1 MGAAMALPPLQ
12 TVAVDGLRLAWREA
26 GQGTPLV
33 LLHGIG
39 SASDSW
45 EYQLAHFAGD
55 FRVVAWDAPGYG
67 GSSDFNIETP
77 SAADFADALDRL
89 LGALGIERCHLVGH
103 SLGALIAAAFA
114 SRHPDWILS
123 LTLANA
129 AAGHGRLD
137 AKTRAARLHERL
149 GDLEAYGPAGM
160 AERRA
165 PRLVAP
171 GASPEVL
178 ARVQAVMARVRPAG
192 YSRAARMLAEGD
204 IFADLAHIDR
214 PTLVMCGT
222 LDRVTPEESNRAI
235 AKALSNGRFEPLP
248 GLGHASYVESP
259 ELFNLVLGR
268 FLAERASE
276 AA

>member
-1 MGAAMALPPLQ
+1 MALPELQ
-12 TVAVDGLRLAWREA
+12 TVTVDGLRLAWREA
-26 GQGTPLV
+26 GAGVPLV

-45 EYQLAHFAGD
+45 EYQLDHFARD
-55 FRVVAWDAPGYG
+55 YRVIAWDAPGYG
-67 GSSDFNIETP
+67 GSGDLDMETP

-89 LGALGIERCHLVGH
+89 FGALGIQRCHLVGH

-129 AAGHGRLD
+129 AAGNGRLD
-137 AKTRAARLHERL
+137 PVAREAKLRERL
-149 GDLEAYGPAGM
+149 DLLDAHGPAGM

-171 GASPEVL
+171 DARPEAL
-178 ARVQAVMARVRPAG
+178 ERVRAVMAKVRPDG
-192 YSRAARMLAEGD
+192 YARAARMLAEGD
-204 IFADLAHIDR
+204 IFADLTYIDR
-214 PTLVMCGT
+214 PALVMCGT
-222 LDRVTPEESNRAI
+222 VDQVTPEEGNRAM
-235 AKALSNGRFEPLP
+235 AKALNRGRFEPLP

-259 ELFNLVLGR
+259 ELFNRVLGR
-268 FLAERASE
+268 FLAERAGE

>member
-1 MGAAMALPPLQ
+1 MTLPALQ
-12 TVAVDGLRLAWREA
+12 TVTVDGLRLAWREA
-26 GQGTPLV
+26 GQGVPLV

-45 EYQLAHFAGD
+45 EFQLEHFAPD

-67 GSSDFNIETP
+67 GSGDFDVETP

-103 SLGALIAAAFA
+103 SLGALIAAAFS

-137 AKTRAARLHERL
+137 PAIRAAKLRERL
-149 GDLEAYGPAGM
+149 DVLEAHGPAGM

-165 PRLVAP
+165 SRLVAP
-171 GASPEVL
+171 DASAEAL
-178 ARVQAVMARVRPAG
+178 ERVRAVMARVRPDG
-192 YSRAARMLAEGD
+192 YRRAARMLAEGD

-222 LDRVTPEESNRAI
+222 LDRVTTEDSNRAI
-235 AKALSNGRFEPLP
+235 AKALPDGRFAALP

-259 ELFNLVLGR
+259 ELFNSVLAR
-268 FLAERASE
+268 FLAERATE

>member
-1 MGAAMALPPLQ
+1 MTLPMLQ
-12 TVAVDGLRLAWREA
+12 TVTVDGLRLAWREA
-26 GQGTPLV
+26 GQGVPLV
-33 LLHGIG
+33 LAHGIG

-45 EYQLAHFAGD
+45 ERQLEHFARD

-67 GSSDFNIETP
+67 GSGDLAAGTP
-77 SAADFADALDRL
+77 CAADYADALDQL

-114 SRHPDWILS
+114 SRHQHWMLS

-137 AKTRAARLHERL
+137 PATRATRLKERL
-149 GDLEAYGPAGM
+149 ADLEAFGPAGL

-165 PRLVAP
+165 PRLVGP
-171 GASPEVL
+171 DASPEAVE
-178 ARVQAVMARVRPAG
+178 RVRAVMAKVRPLG
-192 YSRAARMLAEGD
+192 YGRAARMLAEGD
-204 IFADLAHIDR
+204 IFADLDHIDT

-222 LDRVTPEESNRAI
+222 LDRVTTEESNRAI
-235 AKALSNGRFEPLP
+235 AKALRGGRFAALP
-248 GLGHASYVESP
+248 GLGHASYVEAP
-259 ELFNLVLGR
+259 ELFNQVLGR
-268 FLAERASE
+268 FLAERKTE

>member
-1 MGAAMALPPLQ
+1 MTLPASQ
-12 TVAVDGLRLAWREA
+12 TVTVDGLRLAWREA
-26 GQGTPLV
+26 GQGMPLV

-45 EYQLAHFAGD
+45 EFQIEHFGRD
-55 FRVVAWDAPGYG
+55 YRVVAWDAPGYG
-67 GSSDFNIETP
+67 GSGDLAMETP
-77 SAADFADALDRL
+77 CAADYADALDQL

-114 SRHPDWILS
+114 SRHQHWMLS

-137 AKTRAARLHERL
+137 PATRAAKLKERL
-149 GDLEAYGPAGM
+149 DGLDAHGPAGM

-165 PRLVAP
+165 PRLLGPDAP
-171 GASPEVL
+171 REAVE
-178 ARVQAVMARVRPAG
+178 RVRAVMAKVRPAG
-192 YSRAARMLAEGD
+192 YSRAARMLSEGD
-204 IFADLAHIDR
+204 IFADLGHIDT

-222 LDRVTPEESNRAI
+222 LDRVTSEASNRDI
-235 AKALSNGRFEPLP
+235 AKALRRGRFAALP
-248 GLGHASYVESP
+248 GLGHASYVEAP
-259 ELFNLVLGR
+259 ELFDQVLGR
-268 FLAERASE
+268 FLAERKTE

>member
-1 MGAAMALPPLQ
+1 MTLPASQ
-12 TVAVDGLRLAWREA
+12 TVTVDGLRLAWREA
-26 GQGTPLV
+26 GQGAPLV

-45 EYQLAHFAGD
+45 EFQLEHFAHD
-55 FRVVAWDAPGYG
+55 YRVVAWDAPGYG
-67 GSSDFNIETP
+67 GSGDLAMDTP

-114 SRHPDWILS
+114 SRHAAWMLS

-137 AKTRAARLHERL
+137 PATRAARLKERL
-149 GDLEAYGPAGM
+149 GDLETYGPAGM

-171 GASPEVL
+171 GTSPEAL

-192 YSRAARMLAEGD
+192 YSRAARMLAEAD

-222 LDRVTPEESNRAI
+222 LDRVTPEDSNRAI
-235 AKALSNGRFEPLP
+235 AKALSHGRFVPLP

>member
-1 MGAAMALPPLQ
+1 MTLPASQ
-12 TVAVDGLRLAWREA
+12 TVRVDGLQLAWREA

-45 EYQLAHFAGD
+45 EFQLEHFAHD
-55 FRVVAWDAPGYG
+55 YRVVAWDAPGYG
-67 GSSDFNIETP
+67 GSSDLAMDTP
-77 SAADFADALDRL
+77 SAADYADALGGL

-114 SRHPDWILS
+114 SRHQDWMRS

-137 AKTRAARLHERL
+137 AATRAAKLKERL
-149 GDLEAYGPAGM
+149 GDLEAFGPAGM

-165 PRLVAP
+165 PRLLGPDAP
-171 GASPEVL
+171 PEAVQ
-178 ARVQAVMARVRPAG
+178 RVRAVMARVRPVG
-192 YSRAARMLAEGD
+192 YSRAARMLSEGD
-204 IFADLAHIDR
+204 IFADLGHIDT
-214 PTLVMCGT
+214 PALVMCGT
-222 LDRVTPEESNRAI
+222 LDRVTSEDSNREI
-235 AKALSNGRFEPLP
+235 AKALRHGRFAALP
-248 GLGHASYVESP
+248 GLGHASYVEAP
-259 ELFNLVLGR
+259 ELFNQVLGR
-268 FLAERASE
+268 FLAERKTE